1 MQALEVSQFRLITC
15 FHQGLKTSLHEF
27 RQTATQHSLLTE
39 QVGFCLFLEVGLQN
53 SGTGATDSLGI
64 GHRHAAGVAG
74 GVLFDGEQGGH
85 ALAILVLPTHGVA
98 RALRG
103 DHHHIHIG
111 GGLDQL
117 ETDVEAMGEAEHLAC
132 TQVGCD
138 FLLVDVLLEFV
149 GQQDHD
155 PVGLG

>member
-1 MQALEVSQFRLITC
+1 M
-15 FHQGLKTSLHEF
+15 
-27 RQTATQHSLLTE
+27 
-39 QVGFCLFLEVGLQN
+39 
-53 SGTGATDSLGI
+53 
-64 GHRHAAGVAG
+64 
-74 GVLFDGEQGGH
+74 
-85 ALAILVLPTHGVA
+85 P

-117 ETDVEAMGEAEHLAC
+117 ETDVEAVGEAEHLAC

-149 GQQDHD
+149 WQQDHD
-155 PVGLG
+155 PVGLGRGIGHAHNFKAISLGFLS